1 MILRIVTNIPQ
12 HPRKK
17 GWLERFIPVFEKHE
31 LRFIILFSGFFL
43 ATVVLLAG
51 LGLVPSEFQDDTQA
65 GILDQIKDTALRPLV
80 GDPVNVDLTDGN
92 PTASSSQNIKY
103 EYPLRIVIASVGVDG
118 IVKNPSSADINVLD
132 NELTLGAVRYPG
144 SGVPGLGN
152 MFIFG
157 HSTGYKIVQNKAYKI
172 FNTIKNA
179 KEGDEIQVL
188 GDRNVYIYKVTSVK
202 EVNKDETL
210 VKFDTK
216 GPATLTLSTCDS
228 FGAKTDRFV
237 VQATFDRVIPLR

>member
-1 MILRIVTNIPQ
+1 MILRIVTNIPP

-17 GWLERFIPVFEKHE
+17 GWLERLIPVFEKHE
-31 LRFIILFSGFFL
+31 LRFIVLFSGFFL

-65 GILDQIKDTALRPLV
+65 GILDQIKNTALRPLV
-80 GDPVNVDLTDGN
+80 GDPANVDLTNGA
-92 PTASSSQNIKY
+92 ASSSQNIKY
-103 EYPLRIVIASVGVDG
+103 EYPLRIVIPSVGVDG
-118 IVKNPSSADINVLD
+118 IVKNPSSTDIDVLD
-132 NELTLGAVRYPG
+132 SELTLGAVRYPG

-172 FNTIKNA
+172 FNTIKNV
-179 KEGDEIQVL
+179 KEGDEIQIL
-188 GDRNVYIYKVTSVK
+188 GDRNVYVYKVTSVK

-237 VQATFDRVIPLR
+237 VQATFDRVSPIK